1 MCRCV
6 FYIAWKLS
14 ETACIYTGFGFNGY
28 NENGYA
34 TWDRVDNCD
43 MVRIELAGNI
53 RELVSVWNMQTAV
66 WLKRDVYGRLTD
78 LGFDKQTATTITFFI
93 SAFWHGVH
101 IGKTFICKPSET
113 IRVLLNRNCW
123 SNTCMRYI
131 GYYITFMSG
140 SIVTI
145 IARHIRRHIRPIFA
159 NEHSLWHWLKPVY
172 DVTGIVTTQLT
183 TVYIVIPFLV
193 RDIWQCFL
201 IYRALYFF
209 VHVGM
214 VVLYVAFETKL
225 GRAGLAHMGISVNDP
240 IKFETTS
247 ESGPVTDPV
256 KTVRQKNCWWISK
269 RLFKRLFSGL
279 FNWLFKWLFS
289 KLHINATRWD
299 CIVLGSID
307 NVVWINHDGVNA
319 WLICCEQCMPTRY
332 SGGRLDIRL
341 LHSCQHFVI
350 YTFK

>member
-1 MCRCV
+1 MISKERSRRAIVDMPSILEYLGFLYFFPAFLIGPAFSFVEYNNYLHRRGEFKTIPNPYVPAMECLSSTFIPLFIVIQGSPHFSPSRLLDSVLLQEKTFLQLCV

-101 IGKTFICKPSET
+101 IG
-113 IRVLLNRNCW
+113 
-123 SNTCMRYI
+123 
-131 GYYITFMSG
+131 YYITFMSG
-140 SIVTI
+140 SVVTI

-209 VHVGM
+209 VHVGI

-256 KTVRQKNCWWISK
+256 KAVRQKNC
-269 RLFKRLFSGL
+269 
-279 FNWLFKWLFS
+279 
-289 KLHINATRWD
+289 
-299 CIVLGSID
+299 
-307 NVVWINHDGVNA
+307 
-319 WLICCEQCMPTRY
+319 
-332 SGGRLDIRL
+332 
-341 LHSCQHFVI
+341 
-350 YTFK
+350 